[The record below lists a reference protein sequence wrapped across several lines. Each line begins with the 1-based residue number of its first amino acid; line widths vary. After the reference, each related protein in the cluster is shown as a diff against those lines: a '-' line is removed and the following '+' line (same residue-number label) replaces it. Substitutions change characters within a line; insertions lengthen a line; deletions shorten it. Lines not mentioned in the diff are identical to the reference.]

1 MAMYTARNKIVK
13 EKNAEPDAFEK
24 SVAQALYELEVNS
37 PDLKGDLRELHISGA
52 RRVDTGK
59 GKQAAVVFVPY
70 RLLRAFHKHQPRL
83 VRELEKKFSGQHF
96 VFIANR
102 RILPKPTRTNRKKTQ
117 KRPQSRTLTA
127 VHDAILEDLVY
138 PTEIVGKRIRVR
150 LDGSRL
156 LKVYVSPLFLLLF
169 PLLLFLYYFV
179 TLNASTL
186 YFIHF
191 INAPNLKTVTLIARI
206 NRVCHTNWIH
216 LSKFTK
222 NSQARKSLS
231 CSLMPPLPRPTN
243 ASKP

>member
-156 LKVYVSPLFLLLF
+156 LKVYVSPLFLHSS
-169 PLLLFLYYFV
+169 PLLYYYFVIFVHASALLYYFISLILQ
-179 TLNASTL
+179 TL
-186 YFIHF
+186 
-191 INAPNLKTVTLIARI
+191 K
-206 NRVCHTNWIH
+206 
-216 LSKFTK
+216 
-222 NSQARKSLS
+222 Q
-231 CSLMPPLPRPTN
+231 LP
-243 ASKP
+243 